1 MSRKTIATP
10 WPRIGPGSSA
20 SAPRWHGC
28 GQRGWREGKQV
39 IPKHECSHEKVA
51 QGIAARSSATGSCL
65 ARTWP
70 TDILPKLESGG
81 DYIAR
86 TTPLAGKWE
95 RLITEKRS
103 RDADLISA
111 HVAQK
116 SKSTPTNP
124 KGAGRTAGGVSAAA
138 RDLGITR
145 DAGFPGEEDRRHA
158 PGNRTTRRCGTEGV
172 TAPISPD
179 NCVVASN
186 DRVAPIVKKTSA
198 PAAQRFGALL
208 RRI

>member
-1 MSRKTIATP
+1 MTHLADPDALKARAAALFRDVAQDHRDALAEDRARVERE
-10 WPRIGPGSSA
+10 PR
-20 SAPRWHGC
+20 GC

-172 TAPISPD
+172 TSPYI
-179 NCVVASN
+179 A
-186 DRVAPIVKKTSA
+186 R
-198 PAAQRFGALL
+198 
-208 RRI
+208 